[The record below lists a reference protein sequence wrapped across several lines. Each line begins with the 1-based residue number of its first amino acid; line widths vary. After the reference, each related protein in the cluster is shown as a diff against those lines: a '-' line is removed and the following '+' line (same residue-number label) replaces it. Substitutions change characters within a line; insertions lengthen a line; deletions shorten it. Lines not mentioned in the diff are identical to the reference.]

1 MEDGQT
7 FIQFKRLT
15 GNALEFQKHFNRF
28 REELFE
34 LTQEV

>member
-1 MEDGQT
+1 MEDGST

-15 GNALEFQKHFNRF
+15 GNAWEFLEHFNRF

>member
-1 MEDGQT
+1 MEDDLT

-15 GNALEFQKHFNRF
+15 GNPCLFLESFNRF